1 MKSSLVF
8 VEVKNQ
14 TIQTTVSFKNKS
26 LIDKGL
32 VESRLKNN

>member
-32 VESRLKNN
+32 VESHLKKN